1 MKLIL
6 IKMHDKN
13 ANVCDNVCVFVCA
26 IKRRKCVCVCVVG
39 LILIVNPLA
48 VTFMALT
55 AALASL
61 RSLPMGVKL

>member
-1 MKLIL
+1 MT
-6 IKMHDKN
+6 KMRTY
-13 ANVCDNVCVFVCA
+13 ATMCVLVCVCH
-26 IKRRKCVCVCVVG
+26 KTGMCVCVCVVG

>member
-1 MKLIL
+1 MRTYAT
-6 IKMHDKN
+6 MC
-13 ANVCDNVCVFVCA
+13 VFVCVSVCA
-26 IKRRKCVCVCVVG
+26 IKRRECVCVCVVG

-55 AALASL
+55 AALATL

>member
-1 MKLIL
+1 MRTY
-6 IKMHDKN
+6 
-13 ANVCDNVCVFVCA
+13 ATVCLCVCVRY
-26 IKRRKCVCVCVVG
+26 KTSVCVCVVG